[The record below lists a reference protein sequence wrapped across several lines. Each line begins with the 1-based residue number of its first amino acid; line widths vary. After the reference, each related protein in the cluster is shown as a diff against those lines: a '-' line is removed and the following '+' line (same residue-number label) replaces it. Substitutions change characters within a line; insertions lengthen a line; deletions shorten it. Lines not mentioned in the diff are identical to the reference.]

1 MSTFL
6 TQGGY
11 SNNRPGSAT
20 NSNNLKVMKPSAEND
35 LSSAIQHA
43 PFVKPGDKTK
53 KDVAELSFS
62 DF

>member
-6 TQGGY
+6 TQG
-11 SNNRPGSAT
+11 SA
-20 NSNNLKVMKPSAEND
+20 SQHSKPDPAVQTS
-35 LSSAIQHA
+35 LLYA
-43 PFVKPGDKTK
+43 PFVKPTDKVR